1 MQIMLIGIETEDE
14 KKIKSSIKGLSSGIF
29 KILSLKEFSDDLF
42 CKSDRYQEN
51 ISLILIDDHLLPDDS
66 VLACQ
71 QIRAMGEIFKTVIIL
86 VVDKKMKPQSK
97 KVIQEGCSEFV
108 IKPLKKIE
116 LVTRM
121 NTCLSLQ
128 KEKRKRK
135 VSESWF
141 FQVVESMP
149 IIFADYEDGI
159 NAVYANKLGSHIWGV
174 SYDEVMN
181 PPSKWT
187 EYIHPDDKV
196 RVIDAIHNLKKE
208 ALNIQYR
215 IIRPD
220 GQLRWIDDSFIPVF
234 DNKGNRIR
242 VFGFGQDI
250 TKRKLAEHSLKK
262 SDEHLRSL
270 METATDFAIYRL
282 MFNKKDPLQS
292 EIIFASPSIMDILGV
307 TENSLEAW
315 LNTMRTESAEK
326 IRQTLKT
333 KPVLLKMEEIVR
345 VFHPEHQEWHWV
357 LIIENRL
364 TDENGNLKYSNG
376 IMFDVTDR
384 VNANSALKKKDLQ
397 LATQT
402 VKLQKLNDALS
413 VLLEHQEKKQV
424 DLQNNISETLDK
436 LVSPYLL
443 DLSVTNLDQNQQTYV
458 DIISSNLT
466 KVTSS
471 FVKSLT
477 SWKKKLSPTEIRV
490 ADLVKN
496 GKNTKE
502 IAELFKVSPAAI
514 SFHRANIRIK
524 LEITNEKVNLT
535 SYLQS
540 LESD

>member
-1 MQIMLIGIETEDE
+1 MQIMLIGLHAEDE
-14 KKIKSSIKGLSSGIF
+14 KKIKSSIKDLFSENL
-29 KILSLKEFSDDLF
+29 KISSLKKFSKNLLNKF
-42 CKSDRYQEN
+42 NMNQKG
-51 ISLILIDDHLLPDDS
+51 ISLILIDDHLLPKDP
-66 VLACQ
+66 VQACQ
-71 QIRAMGEIFKTVIIL
+71 QVRTMSEIFNAAIIL
-86 VVDKKMKPQSK
+86 VVDKEMKPQSK
-97 KVIQEGCSEFV
+97 KVIQDRGSEFV

-116 LVTRM
+116 LEARV
-121 NTCLSLQ
+121 NTCLNLQ
-128 KEKRKRK
+128 KEKKKRK
-135 VSESWF
+135 ASESWF

-159 NAVYANKLGSHIWGV
+159 NAVYANKLGSDTWGM
-174 SYDEVMN
+174 SHEEAMN

-187 EYIHPDDKV
+187 EFIHPDDKDW
-196 RVIDAIHNLKKE
+196 VIEAIHNLKKKT
-208 ALNIQYR
+208 LNIQYR

-234 DNKGNRIR
+234 DNMGIRTR
-242 VFGFGQDI
+242 VFGFGRDI

-270 METATDFAIYRL
+270 MKTATDFAIYRF
-282 MFNKKDPLQS
+282 MFDKKNLLQP

-315 LNTMRTESAEK
+315 LDPIHRKDTKK

-345 VFHPEHQEWHWV
+345 VFHKEHQEWRWIQ
-357 LIIENRL
+357 LIENRL
-364 TDENGNLKYSNG
+364 PDEKGNLKYSNG

-384 VNANSALKKKDLQ
+384 VNANSELKEKDVQ
-397 LATQT
+397 LGRQT

-413 VLLEHQEKKQV
+413 VLLEHQEKKLEEMQS
-424 DLQNNISETLDK
+424 NISETLDK
-436 LVSPYLL
+436 LVVPYLL
-443 DLSVTNLDQNQQTYV
+443 NLSVTNLNQDQQTFV

-471 FVKSLT
+471 FTKSLS
-477 SWKKKLSPTEIRV
+477 SWKTKLSPTEIRV
-490 ADLVKN
+490 ADLIRN

-514 SFHRANIRIK
+514 SFHRTNIRTK
-524 LEITNEKVNLT
+524 LEIANEKINLT
-535 SYLQS
+535 SYLQN
-540 LESD
+540 LGND